1 MEYGNYQ
8 WCIYLGG
15 GGAKNAPDTVALT
28 GSVIKHGNLIVQQIY
43 PEDSLT
49 DELVLYVRKGFA
61 NGDTIT
67 WGKWFITNLYL
78 EAEEI
83 LTRII
88 KGCDTSYNNLFNELI
103 PSSTT
108 SIIFTDITMPS
119 SATLIDVDEDG
130 DGGVVAWMDGTTMY
144 VSTQKNGIKV
154 EANKNS
160 YSMFY
165 ECENLTTLDVSNFNT
180 SNVTDMSNMFWNCN
194 NLTTLDVSNF
204 NTSNVTAMNNMFN
217 GCCKLTTLDLSNFD
231 TSNVTAMNSMFN
243 GCSNLTTLDL
253 SNFDTRK
260 VIDMSHMFND
270 CSDLTA
276 LDLSNWDMSKIEAM
290 EMMFQSCSN
299 LTTLTLP
306 NCSTAASNMMNMFSY
321 CTNLTTLDLYN
332 FCINDYAEM
341 QEMFSNCTNLT
352 SIKVGDKFKWT
363 TSLSGLGLSGTWQ
376 DETGTQY
383 IYMMVIVM
391 ICSHLM

>member
-1 MEYGNYQ
+1 MY
-8 WCIYLGG
+8 IPRG

-165 ECENLTTLDVSNFNT
+165 ECE
-180 SNVTDMSNMFWNCN
+180 